1 MLALAHFLGLIL
13 QTMSARLGVVT
24 GKNLARVRDV
34 GFVCRFVGRIDP
46 VDAPTTPNPLHI
58 RAPNDTI
65 HNQVCRE
72 QYGRKTYLALW
83 VLVELAIIGCDL
95 QEIVGSAIAF
105 QILFGF
111 PLWLGCLITFIDTF
125 TFLMIHYWGVRKL
138 EGLFIVLVAT
148 MVRVSIK
155 SCISRITRSEIDVLC
170 TP

>member
-1 MLALAHFLGLIL
+1 
-13 QTMSARLGVVT
+13 
-24 GKNLARVRDV
+24 
-34 GFVCRFVGRIDP
+34 
-46 VDAPTTPNPLHI
+46 
-58 RAPNDTI
+58 
-65 HNQVCRE
+65 VCRE

-83 VLVELAIIGCDL
+83 VLIELAIIGCDL

-148 MVRVSIK
+148 MVRDLIK